1 MRGVLY
7 EIHLIADSKYRCI
20 YVRGKDYNDAASQI
34 ESVVGTPDYEILAV
48 DKKGV

>member
-7 EIHLIADSKYRCI
+7 EIHLIVDSKYRCI
-20 YVRGKDYNDAASQI
+20 YIRGKDYADAASQI
-34 ESVVGTPDYEILAV
+34 ESVVGTPNYEVLVV